1 MISFSNKNR
10 NLFRDRLVNEKFD
23 LLIIGGGVTG
33 AGILLDAQT
42 RGLKAALIEMQ
53 DFAQGTSSRSTKLIH
68 GGLRYLKQFEFA
80 LVAEVGKE
88 RAIVH
93 KNAPHLT
100 IAEKMLLPLTE
111 KGSIGKLGARF
122 GLWLYDFLAGVK
134 KGERRIMLSAEEV
147 LKREPLLDK
156 TKTIGG
162 ALYYEYRTDD
172 ARLTFEIIKEAVL
185 RDGLALNYLKAEEM
199 LFNGERKIVG
209 VKAKDLITGDICF
222 INADYV
228 INATG
233 PWVDETD
240 ALDQSSKKSK
250 IIHTK
255 GVHIVI
261 DHKKLPLGQSVYFDV
276 PDGRMVFAIPREG
289 KTYIGTTD
297 TFYTGDIVDPEISL
311 EDREY
316 LINATNQIFP
326 NSDLKLSDIES
337 GWAGLR
343 PLVREE
349 GKSPSAISRKDEVFE
364 YESGLITIA
373 GGKLTGYRKMAEKV
387 IDIIRKRIKVK
398 IGQDIGY
405 CQTAAIQLAGGK
417 FSESLEKVLANY
429 VKDGERVGLSAKETE
444 KVFYRFGSNT
454 EKVLKYA
461 QEEALEGI
469 SLYWSIQLQYC
480 LEEEMIAGAEDFF
493 VRRTG
498 ALYFDIDEVRKYKE
512 AVVNHMSNYF
522 QWPENVRSSNLKSI
536 DNLLFNFQG
545 GK

>member
-10 NLFRDRLVNEKFD
+10 NLFKDRLVNEKFD

-134 KGERRIMLSAEEV
+134 KGERRIMLSADEV

-185 RDGLALNYLKAEEM
+185 REGLALNYLKAEEM
-199 LFNGERKIVG
+199 LFNNEKKITG
-209 VKAKDLITGDICF
+209 VKAKDLITGDIF
-222 INADYV
+222 SINADYV

-261 DHKKLPLGQSVYFDV
+261 DHRKLPIGQSVYFDV

-297 TFYTGDIVDPEISL
+297 TFYTGDMINPEISL
-311 EDREY
+311 VDQQY

-326 NSDLKLSDIES
+326 NSNLNLNDIES

-387 IDIIRKRIKVK
+387 IDIIRKRIKTNK
-398 IGQDIGY
+398 SSDIGQ

-417 FSESLEKVLANY
+417 FSESLERVLANCI
-429 VKDGERVGLSAKETE
+429 KEGEKIGLSSKETE
-444 KVFYRFGSNT
+444 KIFYRFGSNT
-454 EKVLKYA
+454 ETVLKYA
-461 QEEALEGI
+461 QRGTLDGI

-498 ALYFDIDEVRKYKE
+498 ALYFDIGEVRKYKE

-522 QWPENVRSSNLKSI
+522 QWPENVKLSNLKSV
-536 DNLLFNFQG
+536 DNLVFNFKG

>member
-1 MISFSNKNR
+1 MISFSNTNR
-10 NLFRDRLVNEKFD
+10 RKFREHLEHERYD
-23 LLIIGGGVTG
+23 LLIIGGGITG

-68 GGLRYLKQFEFA
+68 GGLRYLKQLELA
-80 LVAEVGKE
+80 LVAEVGRE

-100 IAEKMLLPLTE
+100 IAEKMLLPLT
-111 KGSIGKLGARF
+111 KNGSIGKLGAWF
-122 GLWLYDFLAGVK
+122 GLWLYDYLAGVK
-134 KGERRIMLSAEEV
+134 KEERRIMLSADEV

-156 TKTIGG
+156 SKTIGG
-162 ALYYEYRTDD
+162 VLYYEYRTDD
-172 ARLTFEIIKEAVL
+172 ARLTFEIIKEAVE
-185 RDGLALNYLKAEEM
+185 RGGLALNYVKAEKMVVNQAGKVTGVQAQDM
-199 LFNGERKIVG
+199 LSGESFPIH
-209 VKAKDLITGDICF
+209 AEYI
-222 INADYV
+222 

-240 ALDQSSKKSK
+240 ALDQTSRKSK

-261 DHKKLPLGQSVYFDV
+261 DHKKLPIRQSVYFDV

-297 TFYTGDIVDPEISL
+297 TFYSGDIKNPEITG
-311 EDREY
+311 EDCQY
-316 LINATNQIFP
+316 LVNAVNEVF
-326 NSDLKLSDIES
+326 SDAAIQVGDIES

-349 GKSPSAISRKDEVFE
+349 GKAPSAISRKDEVFE

-387 IDIIRKRIKVK
+387 VDIVRKRIKARNGK
-398 IGQDIGY
+398 DIGP
-405 CQTAAIQLAGGK
+405 CQTAMVKLAGGK
-417 FSESLEKVLANY
+417 FSSSLEKDLAGY
-429 VKDGERVGLSAKETE
+429 VKEGNSLGLSENETE
-444 KVFYRFGSNT
+444 RIFYRFGSNT
-454 EKVLKYA
+454 KKVLDFARKPPVND
-461 QEEALEGI
+461 LP
-469 SLYWSIQLQYC
+469 LYWSIQLQYC
-480 LEEEMIAGAEDFF
+480 LEEELIANADDFF

-498 ALYFDIDEVRKYKE
+498 ALYFDIGQVKKHKE
-512 AVVNHMSNYF
+512 AVVAYMAAYF
-522 QWPENVRSSNLKSI
+522 QWPENFKLEQLKSV
-536 DNLLFNFQG
+536 DTLLVHC
-545 GK
+545 

>member
-10 NLFRDRLVNEKFD
+10 DLFKDRLRNEKFD

-42 RGLKAALIEMQ
+42 RGLKAALIDMQ

-100 IAEKMLLPLTE
+100 VAEKMLLPLTE
-111 KGSIGKLGARF
+111 KGSIGRLGASF

-134 KGERRIMLSAEEV
+134 KGERRIMLSAADV
-147 LKREPLLDK
+147 LKIEPLLNSA
-156 TKTIGG
+156 KTIGG
-162 ALYYEYRTDD
+162 AMYYEYRTDD
-172 ARLTFEIIKEAVL
+172 ARLTFEIIKEGMD
-185 RDGLALNYLKAEEM
+185 RGGLALNYLKAESM
-199 LFNGERKIVG
+199 LFNADKKVVG
-209 VKAKDLITGDICF
+209 VEAKDLITKETF
-222 INADYV
+222 SINADYV

-261 DHKKLPLGQSVYFDV
+261 DHKKLPINQSVYFDV
-276 PDGRMVFAIPREG
+276 SDGRMVFAIPRED

-297 TFYTGDIVDPEISL
+297 TFYTGDMINPEITVD
-311 EDREY
+311 DRQY
-316 LINATNQIFP
+316 LVNATNQIFT
-326 NSDLKLSDIES
+326 NANLKLSDIES

-387 IDIIRKRIKVK
+387 IDIIRKRIKANK
-398 IGQDIGY
+398 GKDIGH
-405 CQTAAIQLAGGK
+405 CQTAIIQLAGGK
-417 FSESLEKVLANY
+417 FSGGIEKELTNY
-429 VKDGERVGLSAKETE
+429 INEGEKIGLSAKEVE
-444 KVFYRFGSNT
+444 KIFYRFGSNT
-454 EKVLKYA
+454 GKVLEYA
-461 QEEALEGI
+461 KGAPLSGLP
-469 SLYWSIQLQYC
+469 LYWSIQLQYC
-480 LEEEMIAGAEDFF
+480 LEEEMIAKAEDFL

-498 ALYFDIDEVRKYKE
+498 ALYFDIGEVKNYKE
-512 AVVNHMSNYF
+512 AVANHIASYF
-522 QWPENVRSSNLKSI
+522 HWSESEKEYSLKLI
-536 DNLLFNFQG
+536 DNLMVDF
-545 GK
+545 

>member
-10 NLFRDRLVNEKFD
+10 NLFKDRLVNEKFD

-68 GGLRYLKQFEFA
+68 GGLRYLKQFELA

-111 KGSIGKLGARF
+111 KGSIGKLGARI

-134 KGERRIMLSAEEV
+134 KGERRIMLSADEV

-185 RDGLALNYLKAEEM
+185 REGLALNYLKAEEM
-199 LFNGERKIVG
+199 LFNNERKIVG
-209 VKAKDLITGDICF
+209 VKAKDLITGDLF
-222 INADYV
+222 SINADYV

-240 ALDQSSKKSK
+240 ALDRSSKKSK

-261 DHKKLPLGQSVYFDV
+261 DHKKLPIGQSVYFDV

-297 TFYTGDIVDPEISL
+297 TFYTGDMINPEISL
-311 EDREY
+311 EDQEY

-326 NSDLKLSDIES
+326 NSNLKLSDIES

-387 IDIIRKRIKVK
+387 IDIIRKRIKANK
-398 IGQDIGY
+398 STDIGQ
-405 CQTAAIQLAGGK
+405 CQTGAIQLAGGK
-417 FSESLEKVLANY
+417 FSESLERVLANCI
-429 VKDGERVGLSAKETE
+429 KEGEKIGLSSKETE
-444 KVFYRFGSNT
+444 KIFFRFGSNT
-454 EKVLKYA
+454 ERVLKYA
-461 QEEALEGI
+461 QRGALDGI

-498 ALYFDIDEVRKYKE
+498 ALYFDISEVRKYKE
-512 AVVNHMSNYF
+512 AVVYHMSNYF
-522 QWPENVRSSNLKSI
+522 QWPENVKLSNLKSV
-536 DNLLFNFQG
+536 DNLMLNFQS

>member
-1 MISFSNKNR
+1 MTSFSNKNR
-10 NLFRDRLVNEKFD
+10 DQFRDRLVNEKFD

-100 IAEKMLLPLTE
+100 VAEKMLLPLTE
-111 KGSIGKLGARF
+111 KGSIGKLGARL

-134 KGERRIMLSAEEV
+134 KGERRVMLSAEAV
-147 LKREPLLDK
+147 LEREPLLDK

-185 RDGLALNYLKAEEM
+185 REGLALNYLKAEEM
-199 LFNGERKIVG
+199 LFNGEKKVVG
-209 VKAKDLITGDICF
+209 VKAKDLISGDIF
-222 INADYV
+222 SINADYV

-261 DHKKLPLGQSVYFDV
+261 DHKKLPIGQSVYFDV

-297 TFYTGDIVDPEISL
+297 TFYTGDMINPEITL
-311 EDREY
+311 EDRQY
-316 LINATNQIFP
+316 LIDATNQIFQ
-326 NSDLKLSDIES
+326 NSNLNLGDIES

-387 IDIIRKRIKVK
+387 VDIIRKRIKANK
-398 IGQDIGY
+398 GKDIGH
-405 CQTAAIQLAGGK
+405 CQTAGIQLAGGK
-417 FSESLEKVLANY
+417 FSERLEKVLANY
-429 VKDGERVGLSAKETE
+429 IKEGERVGLTAKETE
-444 KVFYRFGSNT
+444 KIFYRFGSNT
-454 EKVLKYA
+454 GKVLTYA
-461 QEEALEGI
+461 KDEPLNGL
-469 SLYWSIQLQYC
+469 SLYWSVQLQYC
-480 LEEEMIAGAEDFF
+480 LEEEMIGGAEDFF

-512 AVVNHMSNYF
+512 TVVNHISNYF
-522 QWPENVRSSNLKSI
+522 QWPESVKISNLKLI
-536 DNLLFNFQG
+536 ENLALNFQG

>member
-1 MISFSNKNR
+1 MK
-10 NLFRDRLVNEKFD
+10 DKFD

-100 IAEKMLLPLTE
+100 VAEKMLLPLTE

-134 KGERRIMLSAEEV
+134 KGERRIMLSADAV
-147 LKREPLLDK
+147 LEREPLLDK

-185 RDGLALNYLKAEEM
+185 REGLALNYLKAEEM
-199 LFNGERKIVG
+199 LFNGEGKIIG
-209 VKAKDLITGDICF
+209 VKAKDLITGDIF
-222 INADYV
+222 SINADYV

-261 DHKKLPLGQSVYFDV
+261 DHKKLPIGQSVYFDV

-297 TFYTGDIVDPEISL
+297 TFYTGDMINPEISL
-311 EDREY
+311 DDRQY

-326 NSDLKLSDIES
+326 NSNLKLSDIES

-364 YESGLITIA
+364 YASGLITIA

-387 IDIIRKRIKVK
+387 IEIIRKRIKANK
-398 IGQDIGY
+398 GKDIGH
-405 CQTAAIQLAGGK
+405 CQTAVIRLAGGK
-417 FSESLEKVLANY
+417 FSGSLEKILNRY
-429 VKDGERVGLSAKETE
+429 IKEGERVGLSSKETE
-444 KVFYRFGSNT
+444 KIFYRFGSNT
-454 EKVLKYA
+454 ESVLKYA
-461 QEEALEGI
+461 QGEILSGL

-498 ALYFDIDEVRKYKE
+498 AFYFDIDEVRKYKE

-522 QWPENVRSSNLKSI
+522 QWSENKKISDLKSI
-536 DNLLFNFQG
+536 DSLTINF
-545 GK
+545 